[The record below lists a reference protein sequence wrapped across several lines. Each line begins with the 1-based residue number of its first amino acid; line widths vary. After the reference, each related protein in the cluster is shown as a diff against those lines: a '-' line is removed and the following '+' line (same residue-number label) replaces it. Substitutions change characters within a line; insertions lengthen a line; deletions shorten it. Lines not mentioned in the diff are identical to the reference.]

1 MKILLATALLFIY
14 GPGMAQTPIAEPVT
28 GITANIGVGPFQPG
42 FSLARTALPAVGKNK
57 EELRLSPNRWRI
69 NSNHLW
75 TGGLVFLAGAAK
87 GFNETLQFHW
97 KEFRRQFPKAN
108 AQWLNPSVS
117 WRNKYK
123 NKDPEAGAK
132 FFGSTS
138 VFIMF
143 TDQYH
148 LNNFINRTAW
158 GTALVIKIGEGKK
171 SFKYY
176 LLDLLYY
183 GLCHQAGFA
192 TTYYPFSKYKGK

>member
-1 MKILLATALLFIY
+1 MKYVFVLAFTILSHQ
-14 GPGMAQTPIAEPVT
+14 GMAQLTNEPMPE
-28 GITANIGVGPFQPG
+28 GLKPSLEYNPG
-42 FSLARTALPAVGKNK
+42 FSLAALQLPGVEKGKK
-57 EELRLSPNRWRI
+57 DVLLGQRKWKLS
-69 NSNHLW
+69 SNHLW

-97 KEFRRQFPKAN
+97 KEFRRQFPGAKAS
-108 AQWLNPSVS
+108 WFNPSVS
-117 WRNKYK
+117 WKNKYR
-123 NKDPEAGAK
+123 NGDPEAGAR

-148 LNNFINRTAW
+148 LNNFINRAAW

-171 SFKYY
+171 PFKQY
-176 LLDLLYY
+176 LLDFLYY

-192 TTYYPFSKYKGK
+192 ATYYPFIKYRGK

>member
-1 MKILLATALLFIY
+1 MKYLFVLVLALFTCQ
-14 GPGMAQTPIAEPVT
+14 GRAQLTNEPQPEPDSSAIA
-28 GITANIGVGPFQPG
+28 FSPG
-42 FSLARTALPAVGKNK
+42 FTLNSLKMQGNDKVKKDVLLGQRKWK
-57 EELRLSPNRWRI
+57 IS
-69 NSNHLW
+69 SNHIW

-97 KEFRRQFPKAN
+97 KEFRRQFPGAR
-108 AQWLNPSVS
+108 AQWFNPSQS
-117 WRNKYK
+117 WRNKYR
-123 NKDPEAGAK
+123 NGDPRAGAK

-148 LNNFINRTAW
+148 LNNFINRAAW

-171 SFKYY
+171 PFKQY
-176 LLDLLYY
+176 LLDFLYY

-192 TTYYPFSKYKGK
+192 ATYYPFSKIQGK

>member
-1 MKILLATALLFIY
+1 MKYVFVLAFAILTHH
-14 GPGMAQTPIAEPVT
+14 GKAQLTNEAQPEPEKTETVFT
-28 GITANIGVGPFQPG
+28 PG
-42 FSLARTALPAVGKNK
+42 FSLANLNIPVHDKGKK
-57 EELRLSPNRWRI
+57 DVLLGQRKWKIS
-69 NSNHLW
+69 SNHIW

-97 KEFRRQFPKAN
+97 KEFRRQFPQAN
-108 AQWLNPSVS
+108 AQWFNPTLS
-117 WRNKYK
+117 WKNKYK
-123 NKDPEAGAK
+123 NGDPDAGAK

-148 LNNFINRTAW
+148 LNNFINRAAW

-171 SFKYY
+171 PFKQY
-176 LLDLLYY
+176 LLDFLYY

-192 TTYYPFSKYKGK
+192 ATYYPFSKYKGK